1 MAEPEIAVSV
11 VHSCSWH
18 WRRSWQAIVFQPL
31 AKISA
36 QSGCPSRATISTR
49 GAEFFLADLNRC
61 SPLFLID
68 CHVQEFQMK
77 ATKLTAA
84 ATTVACLAL
93 LAACGGGSA
102 ATDAAGTLMEAKQST
117 VEVKNATTEE
127 APTAEDQAA
136 AAEAANVAA
145 EGDAASAAKANG
157 KGGKLANGR
166 FAGGPGTCLLDDN
179 GNWVC
184 T

>member
-1 MAEPEIAVSV
+1 
-11 VHSCSWH
+11 
-18 WRRSWQAIVFQPL
+18 L
-31 AKISA
+31 
-36 QSGCPSRATISTR
+36 
-49 GAEFFLADLNRC
+49 LADLNRC
-61 SPLFLID
+61 SQLFSID
-68 CHVQEFQMK
+68 YHVQEFQMK
-77 ATKLTAA
+77 PTKLAAA
-84 ATTVACLAL
+84 ATTVICLAL
-93 LAACGGGSA
+93 LAACGGSA
-102 ATDAAGTLMEAKQST
+102 ANDAAGTLMEAKQST
-117 VEVKNATTEE
+117 AEVKNATTDE

-166 FAGGPGTCLLDDN
+166 LPNVSGGTCLFDDQ